1 MKNDFLAWTDGG
13 CEPNPGKGG
22 WGYVL
27 KDSSGKEIEAKCG
40 GDAQTTNNRMEMTAI
55 LRALQ
60 AVPDGA
66 RIKVFSDSSYCV
78 NGLTKWRAGWQ
89 KKRWMK
95 AGKPMLNRDLW
106 LLLEG
111 QLGRVFA
118 SFEWV
123 KGHAGNQ
130 DNERA
135 DRLAAQGRANV
146 LADQA

>member
-1 MKNDFLAWTDGG
+1 MSGIYQAWTDGG
-13 CEPNPGKGG
+13 AQPNPGKGG

-27 KDSSGKEIEAKCG
+27 KDSSTGQTWAVYG
-40 GDAQTTNNRMEMTAI
+40 GDSETTNNRMEMTAI

-78 NGLTKWRAGWQ
+78 NGLTKWRAGWK

-106 LLLEG
+106 LLLEDEMA
-111 QLGRVFA
+111 RVFA

-123 KGHAGNQ
+123 KGHAGNPN
-130 DNERA
+130 NERA
-135 DRLAAQGRANV
+135 DRLATQGRKS
-146 LADQA
+146 LT